1 MYDVRN
7 YRSLISVFKPKIL
20 RGLLFVHQTS
30 YIVHPTSYTEKMLLD
45 IDFIQYKNK
54 LRIRKTSERMEIY
67 DPVRR
72 RYFMLQPEEM
82 VRQLVIQFLLLGK
95 NYPLSKMRSEMGLTV
110 NGLMKRCD
118 ILIFDKNLN
127 PFFLIECK
135 SAKIAINQDVF
146 DQIARYN
153 LSFKVPYLMVTNG
166 MATFCCKMNYDTEGY
181 EFLEEIPELRIE

>member
-1 MYDVRN
+1 
-7 YRSLISVFKPKIL
+7 
-20 RGLLFVHQTS
+20 LLAENNTTIQQYNNLTIQQS
-30 YIVHPTSYTEKMLLD
+30 NNLAMLLE

-54 LRIRKTSERMEIY
+54 LRIRKTSERIEIY

-82 VRQLVIQFLLLGK
+82 VRQLVIQFLLLEK

-110 NGLMKRCD
+110 NGMMKRCD

-181 EFLEEIPELRIE
+181 EFLEQIPYLVDSL

>member
-1 MYDVRN
+1 
-7 YRSLISVFKPKIL
+7 
-20 RGLLFVHQTS
+20 
-30 YIVHPTSYTEKMLLD
+30 MLLD

-67 DPVRR
+67 DPVRK

-82 VRQLVIQFLLLGK
+82 VRQLVIQYLLLEK
-95 NYPLSKMRSEMGLTV
+95 KYPLSKMRSEMGLTV

-166 MATFCCKMNYDTEGY
+166 MATFCCKMNYETEGY
-181 EFLEEIPELRIE
+181 EFLGEIPCLVDSL